1 MRRFVSPQM
10 DNMDVETKRVRLEVM
25 RMVLEETRVEMG
37 ISRSLTAAKVK

>member
-10 DNMDVETKRVRLEVM
+10 DNIEVETKRVRLEVM

-37 ISRSLTAAKVK
+37 IKRSLTAANVK